1 MDPII
6 LIHHWILSM
15 EKMNMRWKPSWPTGR
30 EEDKC
35 STLSSGEDMTQVTTH
50 GNLKQISQTQ
60 MKFSLDTKDRETLTE
75 TIAVF
80 TLIAIL
86 YVLQL
91 STIYFRIHHI
101 SQLYQQTRHR

>member
-1 MDPII
+1 
-6 LIHHWILSM
+6 
-15 EKMNMRWKPSWPTGR
+15 
-30 EEDKC
+30 
-35 STLSSGEDMTQVTTH
+35 MTRVITH
-50 GNLKQISQTQ
+50 GNLKQISQMQ

-91 STIYFRIHHI
+91 STT
-101 SQLYQQTRHR
+101 SGNWPQKDKAS